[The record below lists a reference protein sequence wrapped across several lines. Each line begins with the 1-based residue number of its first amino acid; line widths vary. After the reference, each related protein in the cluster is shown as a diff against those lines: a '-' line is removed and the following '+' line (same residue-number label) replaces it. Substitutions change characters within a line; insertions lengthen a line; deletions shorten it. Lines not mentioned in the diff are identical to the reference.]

1 MSGSESMASGEH
13 PRSRSLCEAYQLGIA
28 IRNELEGLDLVT
40 VFESLDHS
48 TDAIEDGYPAWY
60 PAPLCF
66 RAMVLSFVFMEI
78 SGDSY
83 AGFSRRLTRQPEVA
97 AILGFSRVPDE
108 SAFSRAWRN
117 RFDDA
122 IHKYVYAAAHFVVKE
137 VHDRDISAP
146 EVRPKAEIVDD
157 TKEDRDSVEDESF
170 SQEEIIRTTRLARD
184 HAFDYFDSG
193 RASNASYED
202 TQFFEF
208 QTFMGMVRCGTA
220 QGATRFQYRRGEK
233 YSPHGDTHLRT
244 VKQFDS
250 EELVNGFNETTDRL
264 LSVIASEASF
274 RRPVT
279 AAIDITAIPYYG
291 EVEEMPMVSGTKDRD
306 GRAFKFATLSIIGQN
321 IPLVLAVEPV
331 RESSEWDE
339 NPSNQIHRTVRRLV
353 RRAKEHVPIETVL
366 CDREFDSIHVF
377 QTLSNLDVNYLIPK
391 RVSSSERDVLEQM
404 DEDNQE
410 VAIESASVHVESGSH
425 PMRLLYVPSTS
436 GEGTAVF
443 ATNLRV
449 GPEEAETFCQRY
461 SRRWQIESEYKSIKG
476 DFLAKT
482 SSKDYRVRLF
492 YFVFAVLLYNIWRLT
507 DFLLKAG
514 VDGEMDYAPVL
525 TAGECVEL
533 VASSLIPHD

>member
-1 MSGSESMASGEH
+1 M
-13 PRSRSLCEAYQLGIA
+13 RYLCEAYQLGIA
-28 IRNELEGLDLVT
+28 IRNELDESALVT
-40 VFESLDHS
+40 VFENFDYLIDE
-48 TDAIEDGYPAWY
+48 IEDGYPAWH
-60 PAPLCF
+60 PAPLSF
-66 RAMVLSFVFMEI
+66 RAMVLAFVFMEI
-78 SGDSY
+78 TGDSY
-83 AGFSRRLTRQPEVA
+83 ADFSRRLTRQPEVA
-97 AILGFSRVPDE
+97 TILGFSRVPDE

-122 IHKYVYAAAHFVVKE
+122 THEYIQTAAHFVIKE
-137 VHDRDISAP
+137 VQDRNISAP
-146 EVRPKAEIVDD
+146 EVRSKSEIVEDAPTED
-157 TKEDRDSVEDESF
+157 TEDKTF
-170 SQEEIIRTTRLARD
+170 SQDDIVQTTRLARD
-184 HAFDYFDSG
+184 HAFRHFDSG
-193 RASNASYED
+193 RARNASYED
-202 TQFFEF
+202 TQFFEL
-208 QTFMGMVRCGTA
+208 QTFMGMVRCGTT
-220 QGATRFQYRRGEK
+220 QGAARFQYRRGEQ
-233 YSPHGDTHLRT
+233 YGPHGDTHLRA
-244 VKQFDS
+244 VKQFDPK
-250 EELVNGFNETTDRL
+250 ELVNGFNETTDRL

-279 AAIDITAIPYYG
+279 AAIDITTIPYYG
-291 EVEEMPMVSGTKDRD
+291 EVEGMPMVSGTKDRD
-306 GRAFKFATLSIIGQN
+306 GRAFKFATLSVIGQN

-353 RRAKEHVPIETVL
+353 QRAKELVPIETVL
-366 CDREFDSIHVF
+366 CDREFDSMRVF

-391 RVSSSERDVLEQM
+391 RVSSSERDVFEQM
-404 DEDNQE
+404 DEDDQE
-410 VAIESASVHVESGSH
+410 VAVESASIHVEAGSH

-533 VASSLIPHD
+533 VASALIPHD